1 MLLGREAELGRLDR
15 VLAELA
21 DGRGGALF
29 VRGEAGI
36 GKSALLAA
44 LAERAHRRG
53 MGTLTTRG
61 VESESELAFSGLADL
76 ALPLE
81 AELGRLPEPQ
91 AAALAGALALGPP
104 RPGERLAVSAALRRL
119 LDDASREQPLVVIV
133 DDLNWLDGPSRE
145 CVMYAARRTGAGFS
159 VVMSA
164 REGEYDPAEVRDLP
178 DIAPAPLDRPSAL
191 ALLGRGS
198 PGLAPGVAAAV
209 ADAARGV
216 PLALLELPT
225 MLGARERAG
234 ESPLSEPLDLSPRL
248 ADIYTARIAGLSH
261 DARRAL
267 TIAAAYE
274 GDDLRVVGAACA
286 QAGLPADVLSE
297 GERARLA
304 TASGGRLSF
313 AHPTARAA
321 VYQQAEPADRRA
333 AHRAVAAV
341 VDAER
346 GAWHLGLAAVGPDEE
361 VAQALE
367 DAGVSALARRGPGPA
382 SLALE
387 RAARLSTCPE
397 RCARRLLGAGE
408 AAAAAG
414 QHRRAEGLLD
424 EAIATTAD
432 AATRSDA
439 VHARAQALTWSGAVG
454 EAVELLEDES
464 RSVAA
469 DAPERA
475 GRMLADAALASSG
488 TGDIHRSLDLSAR
501 ALSLIEGR
509 GCPEDPAALVA
520 HGWSMAL
527 RGEGRAAAPFLRR
540 AAARVGEVDPLA
552 HGAQWHNVLM
562 RARLASGHFGEVYR
576 ESDALCARAHDRGAV
591 GALPGTLVVFAD
603 AAYRLGE
610 WGRCEDA
617 CREAMATAADTGQ
630 HLWKGYALVVLAR
643 VEAALGREEA
653 SRAAALG
660 ALGVAQTVGIPAG
673 LRYAH
678 AVLGFLDLGLGHMEA
693 AASSFSNVEEVV
705 RRSGIEE
712 LVVVPWAPDAIEAY
726 VATDRRDAAERV
738 LTALAG
744 QAARTGSPFLEA
756 VLGRARG
763 IAEDDFDEHFRAALA
778 TEGADGCPFEEARTL
793 LAYGRRLHRARRRIE
808 ARARLE
814 AAQAIFSRL
823 GAAPWSEQARA
834 ELRAAGARGRT
845 RRGDGLTDQ
854 EERVAQAAAGGS
866 TNREIAQDLYLSPKT
881 IEFHLGNIYRKLHLR
896 SRTELAA
903 LFADESRPPASAAVS
918 RE

>member
-1 MLLGREAELGRLDR
+1 MLLGREAELGRFDGI
-15 VLAELA
+15 LAEPA

-36 GKSALLAA
+36 GKSALLDA

-53 MGTLTTRG
+53 MRVLMTRG
-61 VESESELAFSGLADL
+61 VESESELAFAGLSDL

-104 RPGERLAVSAALRRL
+104 QPGERLAVCAALRRL
-119 LDDASREQPLVVIV
+119 LDGASREQRLVVIV
-133 DDLNWLDGPSRE
+133 DDLHWLDGASRE
-145 CVMYAARRTGAGFS
+145 CVMYTARRAAAGVS
-159 VVMSA
+159 VVVSA
-164 REGEYDPAEVRDLP
+164 REGEYDPADVRDLA
-178 DIAPAPLDRPSAL
+178 DIALTPLDGRDSF
-191 ALLGRGS
+191 ALLRRES
-198 PGLAPGVAAAV
+198 PDLAPGVAAAV
-209 ADAARGV
+209 VGAAQGV

-225 MLGARERAG
+225 MLGPRERAG
-234 ESPLSEPLDLSPRL
+234 EIPLSEPLDLSPRL
-248 ADIYTARIAGLSH
+248 ADIYAARIAGLSP
-261 DARRAL
+261 DARQAL

-274 GDDLRVVGAACA
+274 GGDLRVVGAACA
-286 QAGLPADVLSE
+286 QAGLPPDALSE
-297 GERARLA
+297 AERERLA
-304 TASGGRLSF
+304 TVSGGRLSF

-321 VYQQAEPADRRA
+321 VYQRAEPADRRA

-346 GAWHLGLAAVGPDEE
+346 RAWHLGLAAIGPDDR

-367 DAGVSALARRGPGPA
+367 DAGASALARRGPGPA

-387 RAARLSTCPE
+387 RAARLSTCSE
-397 RCARRLLGAGE
+397 ACSRRLLHAGT

-414 QHRRAEGLLD
+414 QHRRAEGLLNEAIEASGD
-424 EAIATTAD
+424 EA
-432 AATRSDA
+432 TRAEA
-439 VHARAQALTWSGAVG
+439 VHARAQALIWAGAVG
-454 EAVELLEDES
+454 EAVGLLEDES
-464 RSVAA
+464 GALEA
-469 DAPERA
+469 HAPERA
-475 GRMLADAALASSG
+475 ARMLADAALASTA
-488 TGDIHRSLDLSAR
+488 TGDVHRSLDLSAR
-501 ALSLIEGR
+501 ALELIARRGR
-509 GCPEDPAALVA
+509 EDPAVLVA
-520 HGWSMAL
+520 RGWSMVL
-527 RGEGRAAAPFLRR
+527 RGEGGAAQPFLRR
-540 AAARVGEVDPLA
+540 AAAGVDDVDPLA

-576 ESDALCARAHDRGAV
+576 ESDSLCERAHDRGAI
-591 GALPGTLVVFAD
+591 GALPGTLVVLAD

-617 CREAMATAADTGQ
+617 CREAVTAAADTGQ
-630 HLWKGYALVVLAR
+630 HLWRGYALVVLAR

-653 SRAAALG
+653 SRTAALG

-712 LVVVPWAPDAIEAY
+712 QVVVPWAPDAIEAY

-738 LTALAG
+738 LTALAA
-744 QAARTGSPFLEA
+744 QAARTGIPFLEA

-763 IAEDDFDEHFRAALA
+763 IVEDDFDEHFRTALA
-778 TEGADGCPFEEARTL
+778 TESADGYPFEEARTL

-808 ARARLE
+808 ARARLR

-823 GAAPWSEQARA
+823 GAARWSEQARA

-854 EERVAQAAAGGS
+854 EERIAQAAAGGS

-903 LFADESRPPASAAVS
+903 LFAEESRPHASAAVP